1 MKREMPCRSE
11 AGTKVKRKK
20 GGKKNL
26 YSNHKTATPYGV

>member
-1 MKREMPCRSE
+1 MKRESE